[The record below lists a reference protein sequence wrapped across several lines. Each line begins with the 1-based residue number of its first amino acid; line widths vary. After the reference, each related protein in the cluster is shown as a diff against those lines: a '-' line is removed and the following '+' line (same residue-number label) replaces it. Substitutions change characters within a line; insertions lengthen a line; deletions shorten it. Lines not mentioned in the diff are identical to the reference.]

1 MAGDPCAALF
11 GSMKQACEA
20 TGKAVNGSGGGSTSI
35 LNGLLGY
42 NSGFDFRHFMIRVAE
57 FGIGAMLVII
67 AADALIKAE
76 VMPNPIVQSTKR
88 LGKKAFK

>member
-11 GSMKQACEA
+11 GSMKQACENL
-20 TGKAVNGSGGGSTSI
+20 GKTVNGGSGSTGSA
-35 LNGLLGY
+35 LGGLLGY

-57 FGIGAMLVII
+57 FGIGAVLVIV
-67 AADALIKAE
+67 AVDALVKAE
-76 VMPNPIVQSTKR
+76 VMPSPVVQSGKR